1 MEGNVIQIDNNKCQ
15 CKYKNGKKKQCIFD
29 RNLIWNP
36 AACRCENGK
45 YLESIIGDAA
55 TMYHENINTKKK
67 KKFQQI
73 LMKKITCKTKS
84 FFYFTCLFVNCCS
97 IINSC

>member
-1 MEGNVIQIDNNKCQ
+1 MINVNVSIKM
-15 CKYKNGKKKQCIFD
+15 GKKCIFD

-36 AACRCENGK
+36 AAYRNENGK

-55 TMYHENINTKKK
+55 TMCHENINTKKK
-67 KKFQQI
+67 FQQI
-73 LMKKITCKTKS
+73 LIKKITCKTKS
-84 FFYFTCLFVNCCS
+84 FFYFTCLFVNCYN